1 MKKLISIAIVCIL
14 VFSFAAMAET
24 LKMGTNAAFQPY
36 EYYDDES
43 GAIIGIDAEVAA
55 LICEKLGYE
64 LEIVDMAFDSLI
76 PALTSGKVDF
86 VMAGMT
92 VTEERKQSV
101 DFSTSYAQG
110 VQVVIVPEGSDITSI
125 DDLTA
130 EGASHK
136 VGVQQ
141 GTTGDLYAT
150 WDIADAGLGSVE
162 PYANGPDAVLALT
175 SGKVDFV
182 MAGLTVTPERASSV
196 DFSASYAQGVQVVIV
211 TEDSDITS
219 IDDLTAEGA
228 NHKIGVQ
235 QGTTGDIYAS
245 SDIADAGYGSVE
257 PFQAGTDAILALT
270 TGKVDCV
277 MIDNEPAK
285 KFVAANEGLK
295 ILETPYTVED
305 YAIAFAKNSELTEKV
320 NAALEELIADGSVQA
335 VIDKYITAE

>member
-43 GAIIGIDAEVAA
+43 GNIIGIDAEVAA

-101 DFSTSYAQG
+101 DFTTSYAQG

-150 WDIADAGLGSVE
+150 WDIADAGRGSVE

-175 SGKVDFV
+175 SGKVD
-182 MAGLTVTPERASSV
+182 
-196 DFSASYAQGVQVVIV
+196 
-211 TEDSDITS
+211 
-219 IDDLTAEGA
+219 
-228 NHKIGVQ
+228 
-235 QGTTGDIYAS
+235 
-245 SDIADAGYGSVE
+245 
-257 PFQAGTDAILALT
+257 
-270 TGKVDCV
+270 CV

-285 KFVAANEGLK
+285 NLVAANEGLK
-295 ILETPYTVED
+295 ILETPYTLED
-305 YAIAFAKNSELTEKV
+305 YAIAVAKGSELTEKI

-335 VIDKYITAE
+335 VIEKYIPAE